1 MILESRSLPGY
12 VQEMSWEL
20 FEKRFVNV
28 PVLSIFIV
36 LTLSASGSEFDPF
49 AVITNENEKK
59 KWLLACGSLFPKV
72 SIIDPTVQATLPW
85 HQIVNGAVDAISTH
99 YGVIRHSRRC

>member
-72 SIIDPTVQATLPW
+72 SQLLIQLCRPHCHGTRL
-85 HQIVNGAVDAISTH
+85 STALWML
-99 YGVIRHSRRC
+99 